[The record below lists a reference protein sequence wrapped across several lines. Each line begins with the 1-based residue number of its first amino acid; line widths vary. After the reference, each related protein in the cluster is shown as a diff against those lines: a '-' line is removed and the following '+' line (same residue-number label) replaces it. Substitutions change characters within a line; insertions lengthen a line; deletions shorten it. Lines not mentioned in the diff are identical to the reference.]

1 MALLQT
7 LFYTFLALGV
17 LVTIHEFGHFW
28 VARRCGVK
36 VERFSIGF
44 GTPLLRWRDS
54 QDTEFVL
61 ALLPLGG
68 YVKMLDEREGDV
80 SESDRPRAF
89 NTKTVWQRMAIVA
102 AGPIANFLF
111 AAVAFW
117 LVFLSG
123 ERQLAPVVG
132 EVKIGS
138 LAEQAGFK
146 SGMEIVALE
155 GMPIASWGGLSR
167 QLFNYVG
174 TSGDI
179 PFTIIDNESSIQR
192 ALPVNVVSWLRESEE
207 PMPLRDLG
215 ISPPYELESL
225 TLAAVFDDGSGYKA
239 GLRAGDQLLSINGE
253 TIEDVGRFIETVAS
267 SAGSFVRLE
276 VQRDQVRMNFEATP
290 ESVERDGKMVGQLG
304 VQLAPTGNFPAEVM
318 RDVDYNVVTAIPRS
332 INETWTSS
340 IFVLKSIVKLVT
352 GDLSPKNVSGII
364 TISTIAGDA
373 GRSGIDNFIR
383 FVAIL
388 SIMLGVMNLLPI
400 PVLDGGHLLY
410 YIIEII
416 KGSPVSDSF
425 QKVGYQAGL
434 IMLLGLV
441 LFATYNDIMRLV

>member
-7 LFYTFLALGV
+7 LFYTFLALGI

-68 YVKMLDEREGDV
+68 YVKMLDEREGTV
-80 SESDRPRAF
+80 TESDRPQAF
-89 NTKTVWQRMAIVA
+89 NTKSVWQRMAIVA
-102 AGPIANFLF
+102 AGPMANFLF
-111 AAVAFW
+111 AVLAFW

-123 ERQLAPVVG
+123 ERQLAPIVG
-132 EVKIGS
+132 DVRVGS
-138 LAEQAGFK
+138 LAEQAGFAP
-146 SGMEIVALE
+146 GIEIVALE
-155 GMPIASWGGLSR
+155 GVPVDSWGGLSR
-167 QLFNYVG
+167 RLFDYVG

-179 PFTIIDNESSIQR
+179 PFTIIDNESSVQR
-192 ALPVNVVSWLRESEE
+192 VLSVNVASWLRESAE

-215 ISPPYELESL
+215 ISPPYKLESL
-225 TLAAVFDDGSGYKA
+225 FLAAVLDDGAGYKV
-239 GLRAGDQLLSINGE
+239 GLRAGDQLMTINGE
-253 TIEDVGRFIETVAS
+253 NIDDVARFIETVAN
-267 SAGSFVRLE
+267 SAGRVVRLE
-276 VQRDQVRMNFEATP
+276 ILRDQVRMNFEVTP
-290 ESVERDGKMVGQLG
+290 ESVERDGKMVRQLG
-304 VQLAPTGNFPAEVM
+304 VQLAPMGNFPAEVM
-318 RDVDYNVVTAIPRS
+318 RDVDYNVFTAIPRS

-340 IFVLKSIVKLVT
+340 VFVLKSIVKLVT

-410 YIIEII
+410 YIVEIV

-425 QKVGYQAGL
+425 QKLGYQAGL